1 MVDTVMTTQVSDE
14 EPRWRKPAKQ
24 RTSWLLT
31 VICLLLAAYFL
42 LPLFWLVVASTK
54 SNDDLFSTFGL
65 WFADFNLVDNLK
77 NLFSAQDGIYLR
89 WMANS
94 FIYAIISGVGAAFLA
109 TAAGYAFAKYKFPG
123 SSAMFSI
130 ILGSIMVPTTALA
143 LPTYL
148 LFARAGLTDTYASI
162 IIPSL
167 VSPFGVFLMR
177 VYAADAVDSALIESG
192 RVDGVGELRIFFS
205 IAFRLLIPG
214 TITVLLFSL
223 VATWNNY
230 FLPLIM
236 LNSADKF
243 PLDGGALALAA
254 DRGRRIGGPGHVL
267 HRDHRCARLDPPDDR
282 RLLVPAAL
290 LAVRS
295 RHRRRQ
301 GLTPKGLL

>member
-1 MVDTVMTTQVSDE
+1 M
-14 EPRWRKPAKQ
+14 
-24 RTSWLLT
+24 
-31 VICLLLAAYFL
+31 
-42 LPLFWLVVASTK
+42 VASTK

-65 WFADFNLVDNLK
+65 WFADFNLFDNLK
-77 NLFSAQDGIYLR
+77 NLFTAQDGIYLR

-94 FIYAIISGVGAAFLA
+94 LIYAIISGVGAAFLA

-143 LPTYL
+143 IPTYL
-148 LFARAGLTDTYASI
+148 IFARAGLTDTYASI

-177 VYAADAVDSALIESG
+177 VYAADAVDSSLIESG

-205 IAFRLLIPG
+205 IAFRLLVPG

-243 PLDGGALALAA
+243 PLTVGLSLWQQTAA
-254 DRGRRIGGPGHVL
+254 GRLGRSGHVL
-267 HRDHRCARLDPPDDR
+267 HRDHRFPRLDPPADR
-282 RLLVPAAL
+282 RLPVPAAL

-301 GLTPKGLL
+301 GLTRKDLFDGHTTHPGAVRCRLLPRVPAQPPAEDRPRSDGRRRLLRHPGR

>member
-1 MVDTVMTTQVSDE
+1 MADTLTTTQVSDE
-14 EPRWRKPAKQ
+14 ATRWRKPAKQ

-31 VICLLLAAYFL
+31 IVCLLLAAYFL

-54 SNDDLFSTFGL
+54 SNDDLFSSFGL
-65 WFADFNLVDNLK
+65 WFADFNLFANLK
-77 NLFSAQDGIYLR
+77 NLFTAQDGIYLR

-94 FIYAIISGVGAAFLA
+94 LIYAIISGVGAAFLA

-143 LPTYL
+143 IPTYL
-148 LFARAGLTDTYASI
+148 IFARAGLTDTYASI

-177 VYAADAVDSALIESG
+177 VYAADAVDSSLIESG

-205 IAFRLLIPG
+205 IAFRLLVPG

-230 FLPLIM
+230 FL
-236 LNSADKF
+236 F
-243 PLDGGALALAA
+243 T
-254 DRGRRIGGPGHVL
+254 
-267 HRDHRCARLDPPDDR
+267 
-282 RLLVPAAL
+282 LLTA
-290 LAVRS
+290 
-295 RHRRRQ
+295 
-301 GLTPKGLL
+301 